1 MGTPQQ
7 QLHELTVTVN
17 GKAVTSRVPA
27 TRRLVD
33 FIRED
38 LGLTGTKVGCEVGFC
53 GVCSVMLDGDPVA
66 ACHMLALQVD
76 GRELTTIEGLVRRP
90 ACSRLADAFIEEG
103 GFQCGFC
110 TSGQLVMGT
119 ALLEAREDVCTMA
132 QSELALQMAGTSCRC
147 TGYYPIHRALR
158 KAAE

>member
-1 MGTPQQ
+1 VQAPQQ
-7 QLHELTVTVN
+7 RLYALNLTVN
-17 GKAVTSRVPA
+17 GNEVSAEVPA

-53 GVCSVMLDGDPVA
+53 GVCSVMLDGEPAA
-66 ACHMLALQVD
+66 ACHLLALQAD
-76 GRELTTIEGLVRRP
+76 GRELTTIEGLGARP
-90 ACSRLADAFIEEG
+90 ACARLQEAFVSEG

-119 ALLEAREDVCTMA
+119 ALLEKHDDVCAMST
-132 QSELALQMAGTSCRC
+132 EDIALEMAGTTCRC

-158 KAAE
+158 KAAP

>member
-1 MGTPQQ
+1 MQAPQQ
-7 QLHELTVTVN
+7 LYDLTVTVN
-17 GKAVTSRVPA
+17 GEAVTASVPA
-27 TRRLVD
+27 TRRLVE

-53 GVCSVMLDGDPVA
+53 GVCSVMLDGEPVA
-66 ACHMLALQVD
+66 SCHMLALQAD
-76 GRELTTIEGLVRRP
+76 GRELTTIEGLGRRP
-90 ACSRLADAFIEEG
+90 ACARLQDAFIEEG

-119 ALLEAREDVCTMA
+119 ALLEHHDVCTM
-132 QSELALQMAGTSCRC
+132 STPDIALQMAGTSCRC

>member
-1 MGTPQQ
+1 MQTPQRQ
-7 QLHELTVTVN
+7 YPLSLVVN
-17 GKAVTSRVPA
+17 GEPVTAEVPA

-33 FIRED
+33 FVRED

-53 GVCSVMLDGDPVA
+53 GVCSVLLDGEPVA

-76 GRELTTIEGLVRRP
+76 GRQLTTVEGLSARP
-90 ACSRLADAFIEEG
+90 ACTRLQEAFISEG

-119 ALLEAREDVCTMA
+119 SLLEKHDVCGM
-132 QSELALQMAGTSCRC
+132 EPGDIALEMAGTACRC
-147 TGYYPIHRALR
+147 TGYYGIHRALR
-158 KAAE
+158 KAAQ

>member
-1 MGTPQQ
+1 MQTPQQ
-7 QLHELTVTVN
+7 LYPLAITLNGAPVT
-17 GKAVTSRVPA
+17 AAVPA

-53 GVCSVMLDGDPVA
+53 GVCSIMLDGEPVA
-66 ACHMLALQVD
+66 ACHMLALQAD
-76 GRELTTIEGLVRRP
+76 GREITTIEGLSARP
-90 ACSRLADAFIEEG
+90 ACARLQDAFVAEG

-119 ALLEAREDVCTMA
+119 ALLEKHDVCQMETADIAM
-132 QSELALQMAGTSCRC
+132 EMAGTSCRC
-147 TGYYPIHRALR
+147 TGYYGIHRALR
-158 KAAE
+158 KAAQ

>member
-1 MGTPQQ
+1 MQAPQ
-7 QLHELTVTVN
+7 ELYDIAVTVN
-17 GKAVTSRVPA
+17 GEPVTASVPA
-27 TRRLVD
+27 TRRLVE

-53 GVCSVMLDGDPVA
+53 GVCSVLLDGEPVA
-66 ACHMLALQVD
+66 ACHMLAVQVD
-76 GRELTTIEGLVRRP
+76 GRELTTIEGLGCRRSC
-90 ACSRLADAFIEEG
+90 ARLQDAFIEEG

-119 ALLEAREDVCTMA
+119 ALLEKHDV
-132 QSELALQMAGTSCRC
+132 SEMSTPDLALQMAGTSCRC

-158 KAAE
+158 KAAR